1 MSLKETKHGFARVL
15 TNKYFYLMKQS
26 IAFETILFAL
36 MLVSTIV
43 ILISMGV
50 RDVNVCLLAFAT
62 FLFSAVSLIVKL
74 KK

>member
-1 MSLKETKHGFARVL
+1 MNNGCNIAPSNNN
-15 TNKYFYLMKQS
+15 TNKQTNNMKNS
-26 IAFETILFAL
+26 IALETILFAL

-50 RDVNVCLLAFAT
+50 REVNLCLLAFAT
-62 FLFSAVSLIVKL
+62 FLFSAVALIVKL

>member
-1 MSLKETKHGFARVL
+1 
-15 TNKYFYLMKQS
+15 MKQS
-26 IAFETILFAL
+26 IAIETILFAL
-36 MLVSTIV
+36 MLMSTLV
-43 ILISMGV
+43 IFLSMGV